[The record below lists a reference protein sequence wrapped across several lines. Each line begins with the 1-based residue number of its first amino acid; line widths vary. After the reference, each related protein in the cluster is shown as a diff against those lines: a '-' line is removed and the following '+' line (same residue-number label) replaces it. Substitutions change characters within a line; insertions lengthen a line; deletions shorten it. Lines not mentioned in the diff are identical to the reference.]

1 MKRTVNTLDGKVLT
15 LTREQALQVLHYK
28 HVDEDGIAP
37 LREAKEVLYA
47 AFPDAVRIDDSGAR
61 RVNLRR
67 LLDEVLLEFVPAF
80 KPGKRQGRPPA
91 RKDNLVARIDAM
103 VRSGKARSIIHA
115 CRLADKDKLFEGI
128 TDTRTAYYR
137 RKKSLR

>member
-1 MKRTVNTLDGKVLT
+1 MRRIVNTIDGRVPAM
-15 LTREQALQVLHYK
+15 TRQEALELLRTRY
-28 HVDEDGIAP
+28 VDEEGIAP
-37 LREAKEVLYA
+37 LREAKEVPYA
-47 AFPDAVRIDDSGAR
+47 AFPDAVRVDNSGAR

-80 KPGKRQGRPPA
+80 QPGKAQGRPPA
-91 RKDNLVARIDAM
+91 RKDNLVAQIDEM

-115 CRLADKDKLFEGI
+115 CRLADKDELFEGI